1 MIDRL
6 AKTVQGLLP
15 RELGEDIRR
24 NVDAAVR
31 SSFEKM
37 GLVTREEL
45 EVQEVLLTRT
55 REQLL
60 QLEQQVKLLEQQ
72 LLDKT
77 DVGVE

>member
-15 RELGEDIRR
+15 QQLSDDIRR

-31 SSFEKM
+31 ASFEKM

-45 EVQEVLLTRT
+45 EVQEVLLIRT
-55 REQLL
+55 REQLQEL
-60 QLEQQVKLLEQQ
+60 EKQVKALEQALQEKNKAEA
-72 LLDKT
+72 
-77 DVGVE
+77 

>member
-15 RELGEDIRR
+15 KQLSDDIRR

-37 GLVTREEL
+37 GLVTSEEL
-45 EVQEVLLTRT
+45 EVQEVLLART
-55 REQLL
+55 REQLMQLEEQVKALEL
-60 QLEQQVKLLEQQ
+60 QLREKNDGQAE
-72 LLDKT
+72 
-77 DVGVE
+77 

>member
-15 RELGEDIRR
+15 KQLSDDIRR

-37 GLVTREEL
+37 GLVTSEEL
-45 EVQEVLLTRT
+45 EVQEVLLART
-55 REQLL
+55 REQLMQLEEQVKALEL
-60 QLEQQVKLLEQQ
+60 QLREKNADQAE
-72 LLDKT
+72 
-77 DVGVE
+77 